1 MDQNNAMDRMERGT
15 YMARAMTTEATTAA
29 PSKTAPSAKPFAP
42 VDYGLYVL
50 TVLSWSASWFA
61 ISLQVGVVSPEVNL
75 VWRFSIATVLMFAWV
90 LVSRRRLVFPVA
102 DHLRFVG
109 LGVLIFSSNF
119 LLFYYGA
126 LYLVSGLLSV
136 VFSLASIVNMLLG
149 ALVMREVPSPR
160 VLLGGLAGFSGI
172 ALMFYPE
179 ISAHGLSGATLTGL
193 ALCVGGTLSFCLG
206 NLLSASN
213 QRRGLPIV
221 SVNAW
226 GMLYGTLWSTLLAL
240 LFGRPF
246 IVEPTLSYFG
256 SLAFLAVISTVIA
269 FAAYLTLLG
278 RIGAA
283 RAGYSTVMF
292 PVLAL
297 LISTAL
303 EGYVWTPFAIAGLA
317 LVALGNV
324 LVIGSGRK

>member
-1 MDQNNAMDRMERGT
+1 M
-15 YMARAMTTEATTAA
+15 
-29 PSKTAPSAKPFAP
+29 
-42 VDYGLYVL
+42 
-50 TVLSWSASWFA
+50 
-61 ISLQVGVVSPEVNL
+61 
-75 VWRFSIATVLMFAWV
+75 
-90 LVSRRRLVFPVA
+90 
-102 DHLRFVG
+102 
-109 LGVLIFSSNF
+109 FSSNF

-136 VFSLASIVNMLLG
+136 VFSLASVVNMLLA
-149 ALVMREVPSPR
+149 ALVTREPPSLR
-160 VLLGGLAGFSGI
+160 VLLGGLAGFAGI

-179 ISAHGLSGATLTGL
+179 MAAHGLVRRHADRAASSAS
-193 ALCVGGTLSFCLG
+193 AARCRFCTG
-206 NLLSASN
+206 NLVSAAN

-221 SVNAW
+221 SANAW

-240 LFGRPF
+240 LLGKPF
-246 IVEPTLSYFG
+246 IIETTLSYLG
-256 SLAFLAVISTVIA
+256 ALVFLAVVSTVIA

-292 PVLAL
+292 PVFAL

-303 EGYVWTPFAIAGLA
+303 EGYSWTPYAIAGLA

-324 LVIGSGRK
+324 LVIATGKKAP

>member
-1 MDQNNAMDRMERGT
+1 MSA
-15 YMARAMTTEATTAA
+15 EASTAA
-29 PSKTAPSAKPFAP
+29 PPKSAPSSRAFAP
-42 VDYGLYVL
+42 LDYGLYAL

-61 ISLQVGVVSPEVNL
+61 ISLQIGVVSPEVNL
-75 VWRFSIATVLMFAWV
+75 VWRFSIATALMFAWV
-90 LVSRRRLVFPVA
+90 ILSRRRLAFPLA

-136 VFSLASIVNMLLG
+136 VFSLASIINMLLG
-149 ALVMREVPSPR
+149 ALVLREAPSPR
-160 VLLGGLAGFSGI
+160 VLLGGLAGFAGI

-179 ISAHGLSGATLTGL
+179 VAAHGLSGSTLIGL

-226 GMLYGTLWSTLLAL
+226 GMLYGTLWSTLLAFL
-240 LFGRPF
+240 LGKPF
-246 IVEPTLSYFG
+246 IIEPTLPYLG
-256 SLAFLAVISTVIA
+256 SLVFLAIVSTVIA

-303 EGYVWTPFAIAGLA
+303 EGYSWTGFAVAGLA

-324 LVIGSGRK
+324 LVIGAAAK

>member
-1 MDQNNAMDRMERGT
+1 MSAEVSP
-15 YMARAMTTEATTAA
+15 ARPAA
-29 PSKTAPSAKPFAP
+29 QSTQAARPFEP
-42 VDYGLYVL
+42 VDYGLYAL
-50 TVLSWSASWFA
+50 TVLAWSASWFA

-75 VWRFSIATVLMFAWV
+75 IWRFSIATVLMFAWV
-90 LVSRRRLVFPVA
+90 LLSRRRLAFPLS
-102 DHLRFVG
+102 DHLRFAA
-109 LGVLIFSSNF
+109 LGILMFSSNF

-136 VFSLASIVNMLLG
+136 VFSLASVVNMLL
-149 ALVMREVPSPR
+149 AAVVTREPPSPR
-160 VLLGGLAGFSGI
+160 VLIGGLAGFAGI

-179 ISAHGLSGATLTGL
+179 MAAHGLSGSTLTGL
-193 ALCVGGTLSFCLG
+193 LFCVGGTLCFCTG
-206 NLLSASN
+206 NLLSAVN

-226 GMLYGTLWSTLLAL
+226 GMLYGTLWSTALAL
-240 LFGRPF
+240 LLGKPF

-256 SLAFLAVISTVIA
+256 ALIFLAVVSTVVA

-292 PVLAL
+292 PVFAL

-303 EGYVWTPFAIAGLA
+303 EGYAWTPYAISGLA
-317 LVALGNV
+317 LVAIGNV
-324 LVIGSGRK
+324 LVIATGSKST